1 MAADIVLLA
10 SGSFASPRVP
20 DCPDITKYKG
30 RLFHTARWD
39 YQFTGGSLEISKL
52 TGLADKR
59 VGILGKGASAVQII
73 NHLARYSRSLVV
85 FQRTPAAVNERNN
98 RPTNPA

>member
-1 MAADIVLLA
+1 MVADIVLLA

-20 DCPDITKYKG
+20 NYPDITKYKG

-39 YQFTGGSLEISKL
+39 YQFTGGSLGIPML

-59 VGILGKGASAVQII
+59 VGILGKGASAVQVI
-73 NHLARYSRSLVV
+73 NHLARYSRSLVM
-85 FQRTPAAVNERNN
+85 FERTPAAVNERNN
-98 RPTNPA
+98 RLTDPA